1 LDMRLT
7 CRFEADNAIN
17 LPRRSTGSAQLS
29 VVGQATG
36 KRPERSAMRG
46 SSHGSILHLADTDR
60 ASDLL
65 RVCHRRRLRSAI
77 SVNPPLGLWGSSA
90 SRLGGWA
97 NKAGQA
103 ALNELS
109 APVLT
114 IHDVPHRGITCRFGR
129 STVLPEHRSADQ
141 HRIIAIATPPPRRG
155 PNGAEVAGRVVPP
168 WGTAI
173 CSQHPCS

>member
-1 LDMRLT
+1 MLSTCHADQLVRLS
-7 CRFEADNAIN
+7 CQSSA
-17 LPRRSTGSAQLS
+17 RRPASAQN
-29 VVGQATG
+29 VPPCAVPAMV
-36 KRPERSAMRG
+36 RSCT
-46 SSHGSILHLADTDR
+46 LPYTDR

-97 NKAGQA
+97 NKAGKA